1 MIIGIVDD
9 EVLWAEKIKE
19 YIEEYLALV
28 DVKDYRINL
37 YADEKNLLPEV
48 DNIDL
53 LFLDVE
59 LADGKN
65 GFDIAEHIQQL
76 DCNMKICFLTSHI
89 EFARLGY
96 KVNAF
101 RYIDKLHL
109 EEIDEALA
117 SYILTFANASYID
130 CKNALG
136 VECKINLGEVIYIE
150 KLDRKICYRMKD
162 GAVYYNEGN
171 LKDIAAEYQDIG
183 LILIQRSFVIN
194 MKYVDSYDSRQVTLL
209 GGISL
214 NIGRDRLQDF
224 KKRYF
229 DYRRKM

>member
-9 EVLWAEKIKE
+9 EALWAEKIKE

-37 YADEKNLLPEV
+37 YADEKTLLPEV

-76 DCNMKICFLTSHI
+76 DCEMKICFLTSHI

-117 SYILTFANASYID
+117 SYILTFANESYID

-136 VECKINLGEVIYIE
+136 VERKINLGEVIYIE

-214 NIGRDRLQDF
+214 NISRDRLQDF